1 MHALDLWNT
10 FFSVFRIFLFCLCL
24 FVSVIHWILSMSIN
38 FEVTNEDQ
46 NSFAFYVREN
56 DRLAETWSI
65 NIRQR
70 IIIKLTLITEPEQR
84 SADGFWGT
92 CSGISL
98 SWIIIVDFRTDW
110 REAQTCLTRD
120 FCVLRWHDSITV
132 PICIQHSKGF
142 RYQLFRRKI
151 GLQG

>member
-1 MHALDLWNT
+1 
-10 FFSVFRIFLFCLCL
+10 
-24 FVSVIHWILSMSIN
+24 MSIN

-70 IIIKLTLITEPEQR
+70 IIIKLALITELEQR

-98 SWIIIVDFRTDW
+98 S
-110 REAQTCLTRD
+110 
-120 FCVLRWHDSITV
+120 
-132 PICIQHSKGF
+132 
-142 RYQLFRRKI
+142 
-151 GLQG
+151 